1 MKNKKIVFAGM
12 VVSALMT
19 AVLSTNS
26 ANASFWNWFKAG
38 DDNVAAVASAA
49 TTTATIKVVSPNG
62 GEVWKA
68 GTKKNIVFKGNL
80 IKEPVNIA
88 IQKSNSGEE
97 ALLVIG
103 ESVTSGKGKTSTYSW
118 TIPTTF
124 EPRSDYK
131 ISVKYSNNSKTTY
144 ASDLS
149 DKTFT
154 IKNAS
159 SSSSK
164 SSSSRSS
171 RSSSSKSSS
180 LKSSRSS
187 ATTTSTYTLKVNI
200 SGNGTVSDGG
210 RINCA
215 SNQGKACQDRYW
227 SGATVNLTATPNK
240 GYVFEK
246 FAPKKE
252 CPIVGKGGMGG
263 DAGTD
268 TYTVC
273 QTIMNKSK
281 TITAHFKKISGSSS
295 SSKSKSSSS
304 KSSLSI

>member
-1 MKNKKIVFAGM
+1 MKNKKIIFAGM
-12 VVSALMT
+12 IVSAFV
-19 AVLSTNS
+19 AVVLSANS
-26 ANASFWNWFKAG
+26 ANADFWNWFKAG
-38 DDNVAAVASAA
+38 DDNVAAVGSAA
-49 TTTATIKVVSPNG
+49 TTTPTIKVVSPNG

-80 IKEPVNIA
+80 IKEPVTIA

-131 ISVKYSNNSKTTY
+131 ISVKYSNNSKNTY

-159 SSSSK
+159 SASSKSK
-164 SSSSRSS
+164 SSSSKS
-171 RSSSSKSSS
+171 RSSS
-180 LKSSRSS
+180 
-187 ATTTSTYTLKVNI
+187 ATSTSTHTLKVNI

>member
-1 MKNKKIVFAGM
+1 MKNKKIIFAGM
-12 VVSALMT
+12 VVSMFM
-19 AVLSTNS
+19 AVVFT
-26 ANASFWNWFKAG
+26 
-38 DDNVAAVASAA
+38 ASAA
-49 TTTATIKVVSPNG
+49 TTTPTIKVISPNG

-68 GTKKNIVFKGNL
+68 GTKKNIVFEGNL
-80 IKEPVNIA
+80 IKEPVTIA

-131 ISVKYSNNSKTTY
+131 ISVKYSNNSKNTY

-159 SSSSK
+159 SASSKSK
-164 SSSSRSS
+164 SSSSKS
-171 RSSSSKSSS
+171 RSSS
-180 LKSSRSS
+180 
-187 ATTTSTYTLKVNI
+187 ATSTSTHTLKVNI

-227 SGATVNLTATPNK
+227 SGATVNLTATTNK

-246 FAPKKE
+246 FEPEKE
-252 CPIVGKGGMGG
+252 CTVVGGGGN
-263 DAGTD
+263 AGTNPGSP
-268 TYTVC
+268 TVIFVTC
-273 QTIMNKSK
+273 QTTMNKNK
-281 TITAHFKKISGSSS
+281 TITAVFKKIPGASS

-304 KSSLSI
+304 RSSRSNSSASSVKATNTSY

>member
-1 MKNKKIVFAGM
+1 MKNKKIIFAGM
-12 VVSALMT
+12 VVSMFM
-19 AVLSTNS
+19 AVVFT
-26 ANASFWNWFKAG
+26 
-38 DDNVAAVASAA
+38 ASAA
-49 TTTATIKVVSPNG
+49 TTTPTIKVISPNG

-68 GTKKNIVFKGNL
+68 GTKKNIVFEGNL
-80 IKEPVNIA
+80 IKEPVTIA

-246 FAPKKE
+246 FEPEKE
-252 CPIVGKGGMGG
+252 CTVVGGGGN
-263 DAGTD
+263 AGTNPGSP
-268 TYTVC
+268 TVIFVTC
-273 QTIMNKSK
+273 QTTMNKNK
-281 TITAHFKKISGSSS
+281 TITAVFKKIPGASS

-304 KSSLSI
+304 RSSRSNSSASSVKATNTSY

>member
-1 MKNKKIVFAGM
+1 MKNKKIIFAGM
-12 VVSALMT
+12 VVSMFM
-19 AVLSTNS
+19 AVVFT
-26 ANASFWNWFKAG
+26 
-38 DDNVAAVASAA
+38 ASAA
-49 TTTATIKVVSPNG
+49 TTTPTIKVISPNG

-68 GTKKNIVFKGNL
+68 GTKKNIVFEGNL
-80 IKEPVNIA
+80 IKEPVTIA

-171 RSSSSKSSS
+171 
-180 LKSSRSS
+180 
-187 ATTTSTYTLKVNI
+187 
-200 SGNGTVSDGG
+200 
-210 RINCA
+210 
-215 SNQGKACQDRYW
+215 
-227 SGATVNLTATPNK
+227 
-240 GYVFEK
+240 
-246 FAPKKE
+246 
-252 CPIVGKGGMGG
+252 
-263 DAGTD
+263 
-268 TYTVC
+268 
-273 QTIMNKSK
+273 
-281 TITAHFKKISGSSS
+281 
-295 SSKSKSSSS
+295 KSSSS
-304 KSSLSI
+304 KSRSSSAI